1 MKYSAPIV
9 EIEVLKADDIVLLS
23 NVEVEAEGTLTEV
36 SWGTFA

>member
-9 EIEVLKADDIVLLS
+9 EIEVLKTDDVVLIS
-23 NVEVEAEGTLTEV
+23 DVEVVPEGNLTEV